1 MRDDLLEYYE
11 RELTY
16 LRRLGGEFA
25 RKYPK
30 VAGRLHLEPNK
41 SDDPHVERLLEGV
54 AFLAARVHRRIDDDL
69 PELSEAL
76 LNVSHPH
83 FIRPIPSC
91 TIAQFHLDPLQ
102 GVLTD
107 GFRIPRGTALFT
119 RAAGGETCR
128 FRTCES
134 LTLWPIE
141 VRDAEW
147 RLATRLALP
156 VDADGATYALR
167 IRLGTTGE
175 VPLEQLDL
183 DTLRVQLAGDSPL
196 VTALYEMLGAN
207 CRGFVLRTVDAHGES
222 RSVRLPSSALVPVGF
237 APDDAMLP
245 YPRRSFAGYA
255 LLQEYFAFPD
265 RFHGFQIGGL
275 QALRTLQPGT
285 AVELIVMCGDTD
297 RADWPTLLESGVRAG
312 TFALGCVPAINLFEQ
327 IAEPIRVS
335 HRVHSYPVIP
345 DVYRRARTEVFSVDA
360 VSGSRVGVGD
370 PVPYLPLH
378 APSPRAT
385 ADARRYWMSTRKP
398 SAWREGSGSDVFL
411 SFVTADAQPTRPD
424 STDITVR
431 VTCSNGDLPHAL
443 PLAPDGDFFAMQ
455 GGAPISRISAL
466 VRPTPQVAPPMSGS
480 QMWRL
485 ISLLSLNHRSLT
497 DEGGTAL
504 RELLRLHDFRG
515 TRSAEELVASVAAV
529 RSRPTHARIAGGLG
543 LTFARGRAIE
553 IDFDEQRLAGASL
566 YLLAS
571 VIERFLGLYVNVNS
585 FTQLTARSQQ
595 RQRVVRS
602 WPPRSGW
609 TPLI

>member
-30 VAGRLHLEPNK
+30 VAGRLHLEDTK

-91 TIAQFHLDPLQ
+91 TIARFHLDPLQ

-107 GFRIPRGTALFT
+107 GFTVPRGTSLFT
-119 RAAGGETCR
+119 PATGNGNCR

-134 LTLWPIE
+134 VTLWPVAVSE
-141 VRDAEW
+141 AEW
-147 RLATRLALP
+147 RPASRLA
-156 VDADGATYALR
+156 VSIDADSAAFALR
-167 IRLGTTGE
+167 VRLRTNGD
-175 VPLEQLDL
+175 VPLEALSIDSLRLQLS
-183 DTLRVQLAGDSPL
+183 GDAPV

-207 CRGFVLRTVDAHGES
+207 CRAVLLRTVSGDKES
-222 RSVRLPSSALVPVGF
+222 RAARLPASALVPVGF
-237 APDDAMLP
+237 AAGQSMLP
-245 YPRRSFAGYA
+245 YPRRSFSGYA

-265 RFHGFQIGGL
+265 RFYAFQLTGL
-275 QALRTLQPGT
+275 GALRQLAPGNE
-285 AVELIVMCGDTD
+285 VEVVFLCGDTD
-297 RADWPTLLESGVRAG
+297 RADWPTTLEAGVRAS
-312 TFALGCVPAINLFEQ
+312 TLALGCVPAINLFDQ

-335 HRVHSYPVIP
+335 HRVHSYPIVP

-360 VSGSRVGVGD
+360 VTGSHVGASE
-370 PVPYLPLH
+370 PVTYLPLH
-378 APSPRAT
+378 TPMPQGGSAT
-385 ADARRYWMSTRKP
+385 RRYWMSTRKP
-398 SAWREGSGSDVFL
+398 SAWRDGSSSDVFL
-411 SFVTADAQPTRPD
+411 SFVTADAQPSRPE

-431 VTCSNGDLPHAL
+431 LTCTNGDLPHAL
-443 PLAPDGDFFAMQ
+443 PIAADGDFFAMQ
-455 GGAPISRISAL
+455 GGAPIARISAL
-466 VRPTPQVAPPMSGS
+466 VRPTPQIAPPMHGA

-485 ISLLSLNHRSLT
+485 ISLLALNHRSLT

-515 TRSAEELVASVAAV
+515 TRSSEEQVASVSAV
-529 RSRPTHARIAGGLG
+529 RSFPTHARIAGGLG
-543 LTFARGRAIE
+543 LTFARGRAVE
-553 IDFDEQRLAGASL
+553 IDFDEQRLAGSSL

-571 VIERFLGLYVNVNS
+571 VLERFLGLYVNVNS
-585 FTQLTARSQQ
+585 FTQLTARSLQ
-595 RQRVVRS
+595 RQRVVRA
-602 WPPRSGW
+602 WPARSGW